1 MADMVCGESSFPQGN
16 DFYQPVA
23 EQKIPANGPVRFFHN
38 QMLVVSVNCTKLFTL
53 FQGLA
58 VSMPAARWDH
68 VTSDR
73 LRRVLR
79 QLNVK

>member
-1 MADMVCGESSFPQGN
+1 
-16 DFYQPVA
+16 
-23 EQKIPANGPVRFFHN
+23 
-38 QMLVVSVNCTKLFTL
+38 MLVVSVNCTKLFTS